1 MMQTRIGFSTLA
13 LATLTTLGL
22 IEGAAAQNAPPQS
35 PNMTF
40 FLTSAGPG
48 KGADLGGL
56 EGADAWCQ
64 QLATRAG
71 AGGKTW
77 HAYLSTAAAGG
88 KPGINARDRIGNG
101 PWQNFKGEVIAQN
114 VADLHSA
121 GNKINAETALTERG
135 TRVPTGGFTPN
146 YHDIMTGSTP
156 DGHAFPAGI
165 NMTCNNYTSSNFGK
179 VMLGHVDR
187 RGAGDPVQTTSW
199 NAAHQSRA
207 CSQPDLIATGG
218 NGLFYCFA
226 Q

>member
-1 MMQTRIGFSTLA
+1 MQKTIALFALPAAALMM
-13 LATLTTLGL
+13 GL
-22 IEGAAAQNAPPQS
+22 IGNAAAQNAPPQS

-56 EGADAWCQ
+56 AGADAWCQ
-64 QLATRAG
+64 QLAARAG
-71 AGGKTW
+71 AGNKTW
-77 HAYLSTAAAGG
+77 HAYLSTAAGNNET
-88 KPGINARDRIGNG
+88 PINARDRVGNG
-101 PWQNFKGEVIAQN
+101 PWQNFKGEVIAQT
-114 VADLHSA
+114 VDDLHSPN
-121 GNKINAETALTERG
+121 NKINAQTALTERG
-135 TRVPTGGFTPN
+135 TMVPTGGFTPN

-156 DGHAFPAGI
+156 DGRAYPQGI
-165 NMTCNNYTSSNFGK
+165 NMTCGNYTSSNFGK

-187 RGAGDPVQTTSW
+187 RGAGDPVQTRSW

-207 CSQPDLIATGG
+207 CGQDDLIATGG

>member
-1 MMQTRIGFSTLA
+1 MQIRLVLSALGPAVLMAGFPGS
-13 LATLTTLGL
+13 
-22 IEGAAAQNAPPQS
+22 AAAQPAPAQS

-40 FLTSAGPG
+40 FLASTGPG

-56 EGADAWCQ
+56 AGADAWCQ
-64 QLATRAG
+64 QLAARAG
-71 AGGKTW
+71 AGNKTW
-77 HAYLSTAAAGG
+77 HAYLSTAAAGNT
-88 KPGINARDRIGNG
+88 PGINARDRIGKG
-101 PWQNFKGEVIAQN
+101 PWQNFKGEVIAQS
-114 VADLHSA
+114 VEDLHSPN
-121 GNKINAETALTERG
+121 NKINAETALTERG

-156 DGHAFPAGI
+156 EGRAFPAGL
-165 NMTCNNYTSSNFGK
+165 NLTCGNYTSNTFGK

-207 CSQPDLIATGG
+207 CGQEDLIATGG